1 MYEITV
7 QRVFA
12 AAHAIRLPD
21 GSLEPIHGHNWQ
33 VEVTVCAQT
42 LDAIE
47 TVMDFHD
54 LERMV
59 NALIDR
65 VHNRHLNEVPPFAGP
80 DGKLAIN
87 TTAER
92 VAWWFATEIS
102 GQLRPPVHLVSAS
115 VSEAPGCIARYR
127 PDNHGA

>member
-1 MYEITV
+1 MSSMYEITI

-21 GSLEPIHGHNWQ
+21 GSLEPIHGHNWN
-33 VEVTVCAQT
+33 VEVTVESDQ
-42 LDAIE
+42 LDGIE

-54 LERMV
+54 LERVV
-59 NALIDR
+59 NALLAQ

-80 DGKLAIN
+80 DGGLRIN
-87 TTAER
+87 PTAER
-92 VAWWFATEIS
+92 VAWWLATEVS
-102 GQLRPPVHLVSAS
+102 AQLPAGVRLVSAS

-127 PDNHGA
+127 P

>member
-1 MYEITV
+1 MYEITI

-21 GSLEPIHGHNWQ
+21 GALEPVHGHNWN
-33 VEVTVCAQT
+33 VEVTVAASE
-42 LDAIE
+42 LDSIE

-54 LERMV
+54 LDRM
-59 NALIDR
+59 ADGLIDQ

-80 DGKLAIN
+80 DGALRIN

-92 VAWWFATEIS
+92 VAWWFATEIAR
-102 GQLRPPVHLVSAS
+102 QLPARVRLVCAS

-127 PDNHGA
+127 P